1 MEVNELRARREKL
14 QQCLS
19 DFDKLLETED
29 LSPINRSYAE
39 DLKKIGKQ
47 MLDATD
53 SPSVSSNG
61 QPFHANVPMSDLS
74 NVLQSLAPAFS
85 NFQLIALQQAQASQY
100 QLLVAAN
107 DRMLLSMQNEREAWR
122 NEREASQKQI
132 NTLIASQTKLTLVN
146 GGLLD
151 KLAKA
156 EAWNMFYEIVH
167 LYECSVW
174 WRHTKGLKRS
184 LNRAIDQH
192 VVSEAE
198 VSEELGISV
207 ERVPRYLRQIQE
219 VKREREKYGH
229 LADHMKALQ
238 REGVKKMIDEY
249 AGKHGVMLDRFYRHL
264 AGADADITLQQIQKK
279 IDILRMQ
286 NCTEDEEEEDEDDE

>member
-14 QQCLS
+14 HQCLR

-53 SPSVSSNG
+53 LPSVSSNG
-61 QPFHANVPMSDLS
+61 QPFHANVPMNDLS
-74 NVLQSLAPAFS
+74 NVLHSLAPAFS
-85 NFQLIALQQAQASQY
+85 NFQAIALQQAQASQY

-107 DRMLLSMQNEREAWR
+107 NRLVDSMKIERD
-122 NEREASQKQI
+122 ASQKQI
-132 NTLIASQTKLTLVN
+132 DTLIDSQRKLTLDN
-146 GGLLD
+146 GRLLD
-151 KLAKA
+151 QLAKA

-184 LNRAIDQH
+184 LNRAINQH

-198 VSEELGISV
+198 VSEELSIPV
-207 ERVPRYLRQIQE
+207 NRVSRYLRQIQE

-229 LADHMKALQ
+229 LADHMKSLQ
-238 REGVKKMIDEY
+238 REGVKKIIDEY
-249 AGKHGVMLDRFYRHL
+249 AGEHKFMLDKLYRHL
-264 AGADADITLQQIQKK
+264 SGADADITLKQIQNK
-279 IDILRMQ
+279 INVLRLQ
-286 NCTEDEEEEDEDDE
+286 NCREDEEEEDEEDEE